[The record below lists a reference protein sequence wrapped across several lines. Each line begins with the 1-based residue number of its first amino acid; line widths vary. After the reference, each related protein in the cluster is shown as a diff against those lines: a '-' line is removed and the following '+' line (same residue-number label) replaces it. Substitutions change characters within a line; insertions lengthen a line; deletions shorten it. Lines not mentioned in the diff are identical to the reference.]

1 MKDLHHSCQGES
13 HILSNKV
20 CQDSSYSSTSNTM
33 SIAIVCDGHGGER
46 YFRSDVGSRFAVDA
60 TKECVQAFVSE
71 IDVNLFKDKQF
82 TQKKALSSEASSN
95 IYTKDTNVDKALR
108 QLFSSIIYSW
118 REKITQ
124 HSLNNPLS
132 EKERLSVKPDFL
144 SEFEQGIGIEKTYG
158 CTLMCYV
165 YTNLFWFAFHI
176 GDGKCIAFD
185 NNGTWFE
192 PIPWDEK
199 CFLNK
204 TTSLCDSSAIDEF
217 RYCYCGDGNKPLAVF
232 LGSDGID
239 DSFGETEN
247 MVNFYI
253 QVLKLINKEG
263 LEIAVA
269 NIHETLPQL
278 SKIGSK
284 DDMSIAC
291 IFDEE
296 SLQKKIKHL
305 IGWQRRNIENQLF
318 EINNRILKYKDEIAR
333 LSKCDLRNQKQM
345 IDFQYA
351 KKDLSKAFELKH
363 SLASKWNRF
372 SEEIEGESYMPYKDE
387 IGWEGS
393 CLVDMEQAENNSSS
407 MAKTEDEDSSNEV
420 EIISEEASVDI
431 TKTEGHENSDED
443 TDIDLHANGIGGTE
457 KNVTATEEKDNN
469 IAEEK

>member
-20 CQDSSYSSTSNTM
+20 CQDSSYSSTSDTM
-33 SIAIVCDGHGGER
+33 SIAIVCDGHGGAR

-60 TKECVQAFVSE
+60 TTECVQAFVSE
-71 IDVNLFKDKQF
+71 IDVNLFKDKP
-82 TQKKALSSEASSN
+82 
-95 IYTKDTNVDKALR
+95 
-108 QLFSSIIYSW
+108 
-118 REKITQ
+118 ITQ
-124 HSLNNPLS
+124 HSQNTPLS
-132 EKERLSVKPDFL
+132 EEERSSIKLDYL

-165 YTNLFWFAFHI
+165 YTDLFWFAFHI
-176 GDGKCIAFD
+176 GDGKCVAFD

-204 TTSLCDSSAIDEF
+204 TTSLCDSSAIEEF

-239 DSFGETEN
+239 DSFGATEN
-247 MVNFYI
+247 MVNFYV

-263 LEIAVA
+263 LEIAVT
-269 NIHETLPQL
+269 NIQETLPQL

-291 IFDEE
+291 IYDEE
-296 SLQKKIKHL
+296 ALRKKEKYL
-305 IGWQRRNIENQLF
+305 VGWQRRNIENQLF
-318 EINNRILKYKDEIAR
+318 EVNNRILKYKDEIAR
-333 LSKCDLRNQKQM
+333 LSKCDLRNQKLM

-363 SLASKWNRF
+363 SLANKWNKF
-372 SEEIEGESYMPYKDE
+372 SEEIDGETYTPYKDE
-387 IGWEGS
+387 IGWEES
-393 CLVDMEQAENNSSS
+393 YIAEPDATDTNCPSISL
-407 MAKTEDEDSSNEV
+407 SNEA
-420 EIISEEASVDI
+420 E
-431 TKTEGHENSDED
+431 TKVGDTSADTTKNECHENSEED
-443 TDIDLHANGIGGTE
+443 TEIDSKVDETVGIKEESMTDI
-457 KNVTATEEKDNN
+457 KEKDNNN
-469 IAEEK
+469 IAEEE